1 MVGRRNKLL
10 RICKLLS
17 KWCKALQV
25 DNPPNIGGQ
34 NLNWKCRWLV
44 EVKFPKI
51 KNAKSKSFQ
60 KYLPTP
66 LIILAPSSEILVLH
80 SSGEVLNFWIANC
93 QTKNNS
99 LG

>member
-51 KNAKSKSFQ
+51 KNAKSKS
-60 KYLPTP
+60 KKL
-66 LIILAPSSEILVLH
+66 SEIPTHPSNYLSTIV
-80 SSGEVLNFWIANC
+80 
-93 QTKNNS
+93 
-99 LG
+99 